1 MNIRAWAATLE
12 KEFYAWGSVN
22 AYPRNAERYCAVL
35 DTVQG
40 MTTPSTMHLLNL
52 AVQHLAPN
60 ECYLE
65 VGTWRGATLIGALLG
80 NDAYGVAIDDDSMN
94 DHDGDDRSSYA
105 VWLENTWSFGL
116 KDRSYYIDGNVP
128 SVFGQQ
134 ELTDLLHNPTR
145 IPIGVYLFDGDKST
159 EEAAYAGLSGVIPF
173 LADEALIFVDD
184 ANEINIRRAVYTLN
198 RAYPDNVYTLVDIP
212 TPGNCWPCFWNG
224 IMALAWKRA

>member
-1 MNIRAWAATLE
+1 MNIRAWAATIE
-12 KEFYAWGSVN
+12 HDFYAWGSVN

-94 DHDGDDRSSYA
+94 EHDGDERASWDVWEENILKFKLDRHVEYVHGSVPD
-105 VWLENTWSFGL
+105 VWN
-116 KDRSYYIDGNVP
+116 
-128 SVFGQQ
+128 
-134 ELTDLLHNPTR
+134 ELGVRT
-145 IPIGVYLFDGDKST
+145 PIGIYFFDGDKSS
-159 EEAAYAGLSGVIPF
+159 EDAAYAGLSGVIPF

-184 ANEINIRRAVYTLN
+184 ANEITIRLAAHKLE
-198 RAYPDNVYTLVDIP
+198 RAYPDQAVKILDIP

-224 IMALAWKRA
+224 IMVLSWRR